1 MRMSAVAANGG
12 LARGRALLRLGF
24 ALLAAAGLWFATQGA
39 WIPAKAVLAQ
49 ILLERAFAASASE
62 SPVKPWPWADAA
74 PVARISIPRLG
85 VDQIILS
92 GGSGEA
98 MAFGPTLMPGSGEL
112 GERGTAVVA
121 AHRDTHF
128 RPLRQVRAGDDILVE
143 QAGGRIIRY
152 RVTGTRVVRRDGY
165 ALAPHPA
172 EPSLALVTCWPFD
185 AVERGPLRYVV
196 EAVAVAPTGYP

>member
-1 MRMSAVAANGG
+1 MRMSAVVVDGG
-12 LARGRALLRLGF
+12 PACGRALLRLGF
-24 ALLAAAGLWFATQGA
+24 ALLAAAGLWLAAKGA
-39 WIPAKAVLAQ
+39 WIPAKAALAQ
-49 ILLERAFAASASE
+49 ILLERAFAASASGA
-62 SPVKPWPWADAA
+62 SVKPWPWADAA
-74 PVARISIPRLG
+74 PIARIRIPRLG
-85 VDQIILS
+85 VDQIVLS

-128 RPLRQVRAGDDILVE
+128 RPLRHVRTGDEILVE
-143 QAGGRIIRY
+143 GSDGRITRY

-165 ALAPHPA
+165 ALARHPA

-185 AVERGPLRYVV
+185 AAERGPLRYVV
-196 EAVAVAPTGYP
+196 EAAAIAPRGYS